1 MTAKILF
8 VAAACLVSMTSAL
21 AADNN
26 PDKAKM
32 TELLK
37 SRLGNAAVAEV
48 VETPA
53 EGIYQTRFQTRTGTN
68 FAYLTGDGR
77 YVIVGDLID
86 LQAQVNLTELSRRGL
101 AKQQLDSL
109 SVDDLSV
116 FPAVNETK
124 TVINIFTDTSCPY
137 CQKLHSEVPE
147 LQKAGIEVR
156 YIPFPRGGARGPGYQ
171 ALKQVWCAEDKA
183 KSMDIAKGVATG
195 ELPAADCSQASFV
208 DQGYVIGNQV
218 GITGTPAIFTE
229 SGQKLDGYVPYQQ
242 LIPML
247 LSTAK

>member
-1 MTAKILF
+1 MTATKFF
-8 VAAACLVSMTSAL
+8 VAAALLVAMTSIS
-21 AADNN
+21 AADNK
-26 PDKAKM
+26 PDPGQI
-32 TELLK
+32 TQLLQ
-37 SRLGNAAVAEV
+37 SRLGVAVGKAS
-48 VETPA
+48 ETPA
-53 EGIYQTRFQTRTGTN
+53 DGIYQTQFQTRNGTS

-77 YVIVGDLID
+77 FVIVGDMID
-86 LQAQVNLTELSRRGL
+86 LQAQVNLTELSRRTIAKEHL
-101 AKQQLDSL
+101 AKL
-109 SVDDLSV
+109 SADDLSV
-116 FPAVNETK
+116 FPAVAETK

-171 ALKQVWCAEDKA
+171 ALRQVWCAEDKA

-195 ELPAADCSQASFV
+195 ELPGADCSQAGFV
-208 DQGYVIGNQV
+208 DQGYTIGNQV

-247 LSTAK
+247 LSTAN